1 MSRAD
6 TGLLVGVALG
16 YAGWFG
22 GFRAFLLV
30 AGMGAVGWIAGRF
43 LDTGTVRP
51 EFFGSRDG
59 GRDDHG
65 PGRPR

>member
-30 AGMGAVGWIAGRF
+30 AGVGAVGWIAGRF

-51 EFFGSRDG
+51 EFFGSHDG
-59 GRDDHG
+59 RREDQG